1 MSRAIFK
8 HSTVVGLVTLLS
20 RISGLV
26 RDVAIAQAFTA
37 PGLRDAF
44 LVAFKI
50 PNFLRRLYAEGS
62 FSQAFVPVISEYRQ
76 LRSPAEVRALIS
88 ASVGTLGVVFGLAAL
103 VGVAGAPLL
112 VRVYAPGFVQDP
124 AQLALTIQ
132 LVRFTFPYLLCVVIT
147 ALLSS
152 VLNSYERFALPVFT
166 QVALNLMLIFTALV
180 LAMHSS
186 EPGQVLAIGVLAAGS
201 LQVLVQLPELRRLGL
216 LAWPRWDPDLEGVRR
231 MLARILPGIVGSSM
245 LQLSLVLDTVF
256 ASLLATGSISW
267 LYFADRLMEF
277 PLGLVGIALATVT
290 LPGLAKLHTEGSAQ
304 AFSRMLDFSLRLTVL
319 LAVPAAVGVLC
330 FATPITASVFGYRHF
345 SAFDVQMAAAALAAY
360 TPALLMFSLVKV
372 LVPGFFAR
380 HDTRTPVRAG
390 LVGLGANIALNAL
403 LSLTPLKSHLQAP
416 HILLALSTGLGAT
429 LNALL
434 LWRSLR
440 RSGIYRPD
448 GRWPLLLLRIGIG
461 CAVMAAFLCWFS
473 GPNDSWVLMHAGTRI
488 LRCSIGILG
497 GALAYALVLLVLGLR
512 YRDVF
517 AGRL

>member
-20 RISGLV
+20 RITGLV
-26 RDVAIAQAFTA
+26 RDVAIAQAFA
-37 PGLRDAF
+37 SAGLRDAF

-62 FSQAFVPVISEYRQ
+62 FAQAFVPVISEYRQ
-76 LRSPAEVRALIS
+76 LRTPEEVRALIS
-88 ASVGTLGVVFGLAAL
+88 ASFGTLGVCFGLLAL
-103 VGVAGAPLL
+103 AGVAGAPIL
-112 VRVYAPGFVQDP
+112 VRLYAPGFVQDP
-124 AQLALTIQ
+124 AQMALTIQ
-132 LVRFTFPYLLCVVIT
+132 LVRFTFPYLVCVLIT

-180 LAMHSS
+180 LAMGSAA
-186 EPGQVLAIGVLAAGS
+186 PGQVLAIGVLAAGS
-201 LQVLVQLPELRRLGL
+201 VQVLLQLPALRRLGL
-216 LAWPRWDPDLEGVRR
+216 LGWPRWNPHQEGMRR
-231 MLARILPGIVGSSM
+231 MLARIVPGIVGSSM

-256 ASLLATGSISW
+256 ASFLATGSVSW

-290 LPGLAKLHTEGSAQ
+290 LPGLARLHTQGSAA

-330 FATPITASVFGYRHF
+330 FAGPITASVFGYRHF
-345 SAFDVQMAAAALAAY
+345 TAFDVQMAAAALAAY
-360 TPALLMFSLVKV
+360 APALMMFSLVKV

-380 HDTRTPVRAG
+380 QDTQTPVRAG
-390 LVGLGANIALNAL
+390 LVGLGVNIALNAL
-403 LSLTPLKSHLQAP
+403 LSLTPLKHHLQAP
-416 HILLALSTGLGAT
+416 HILLALSTGVGTA

-434 LWRSLR
+434 LWQGLR
-440 RSGIYRPD
+440 RTGVYRPE
-448 GRWPLLLLRIGIG
+448 GRWLWLLLRITIA
-461 CAVMAAFLCWFS
+461 CAVMGGFLLWFS
-473 GPNDSWVLMHAGTRI
+473 GAPEPWLLLHAGARI
-488 LRCSIGILG
+488 LRCTVGIAG
-497 GALAYALVLLVLGLR
+497 GALIYALLLALLGVR

-517 AGRL
+517 ASPL

>member
-20 RISGLV
+20 RITGLV
-26 RDVAIAQAFTA
+26 RDVAIAQAFA
-37 PGLRDAF
+37 SAALRDAF

-88 ASVGTLGVVFGLAAL
+88 ASVGTLGVCFGVVALA
-103 VGVAGAPLL
+103 GVAGAPFL
-112 VRVYAPGFVQDP
+112 VRVYAPGFAQDP

-132 LVRFTFPYLLCVVIT
+132 LVRFTFPYLVCVVIT

-180 LAMHSS
+180 LAMHSA

-201 LQVLVQLPELRRLGL
+201 LQVLLQLPELKRLGL
-216 LAWPRWDPDLEGVRR
+216 LGWPRWQPHLEGVRR
-231 MLARILPGIVGSSM
+231 MLARILPGIIGSSM

-256 ASLLATGSISW
+256 ASLLATGSVSW

-290 LPGLAKLHTEGSAQ
+290 LPGLAKLHTQGSPA
-304 AFSRMLDFSLRLTVL
+304 AFSRVIDFSLRLTLL
-319 LAVPAAVGVLC
+319 LAVPAAVGLLC
-330 FATPITASVFGYRHF
+330 FSGPITASVFGYRHF
-345 SAFDVQMAAAALAAY
+345 TAFDVQMAGAALAAY
-360 TPALLMFSLVKV
+360 APALMMFSLVKV

-380 HDTRTPVRAG
+380 HDTVTPVRAG
-390 LVGLGANIALNAL
+390 LVGLGVNVALNAL
-403 LSLTPLKSHLQAP
+403 LSLTPLKTHLQAP
-416 HILLALSTGLGAT
+416 HILLALSTGVGAT

-434 LWRSLR
+434 LWHGLR
-440 RSGIYRPD
+440 RAGVYQPE
-448 GRWPLLLLRIGIG
+448 GRWLLLLVRIAIA
-461 CAVMAAFLCWFS
+461 CVLMAAFLLWYA
-473 GPNDSWVLMHAGTRI
+473 GAPDAWLLLHAGTRI
-488 LRCSIGILG
+488 LRCSIGIAG
-497 GALAYALVLLVLGLR
+497 GALAYALVLLLLGVR

-517 AGRL
+517 ASPL

>member
-20 RISGLV
+20 RVTGLV
-26 RDVAIAQAFTA
+26 RDVAIAQAFA
-37 PGLRDAF
+37 SAGLRDAF

-76 LRSPAEVRALIS
+76 LRSPEEVRALIS
-88 ASVGTLGVVFGLAAL
+88 ASVGTLGVCFGLIAL
-103 VGVAGAPLL
+103 AGVAGAPFL
-112 VRVYAPGFVQDP
+112 VRVYAPGFAQDP

-132 LVRFTFPYLLCVVIT
+132 LVRFTFPYLVCVMIT

-180 LAMHSS
+180 LAMRSS

-201 LQVLVQLPELRRLGL
+201 VQVLLQLPALKRLGL
-216 LAWPRWDPDLEGVRR
+216 LGWPRWQWDHEGVRR
-231 MLARILPGIVGSSM
+231 MFARILPGIVGSSM

-256 ASLLATGSISW
+256 ASLLATGSVSW

-290 LPGLAKLHTEGSAQ
+290 LPGLAKLHTQGSVA
-304 AFSRMLDFSLRLTVL
+304 AFSRVIDFSLRLTLL
-319 LAVPAAVGVLC
+319 LAVPAAIGLLC
-330 FATPITASVFGYRHF
+330 FSGPITASVFGYRHF
-345 SAFDVQMAAAALAAY
+345 GAFDVQMAAAALAAY
-360 TPALLMFSLVKV
+360 APALMMFSLVKV

-380 HDTRTPVRAG
+380 HDTGTPVRAG
-390 LVGLGANIALNAL
+390 LVGLGVNVALNAV
-403 LSLTPLKSHLQAP
+403 LSLTPLKTHLQAP
-416 HILLALSTGLGAT
+416 HILLALSTGVGAT

-434 LWRSLR
+434 LWRGLR
-440 RSGIYRPD
+440 RAGVYQPE
-448 GRWPLLLLRIGIG
+448 GRWLLLLLRIGIAS
-461 CAVMAAFLCWFS
+461 AVMAAFLLWFS
-473 GPNDSWVLMHAGTRI
+473 GPSEAWLLLHAGTRI
-488 LRCSIGILG
+488 LHCSIGIAG
-497 GALAYALVLLVLGLR
+497 GALAYGLVLLLLGLR

-517 AGRL
+517 ASPL

>member
-20 RISGLV
+20 RITGLV
-26 RDVAIAQAFTA
+26 RDVAIAQAFA
-37 PGLRDAF
+37 SAALRDAF

-62 FSQAFVPVISEYRQ
+62 FAQAFVPVISEYRQ
-76 LRSPAEVRALIS
+76 LRTREEVRTLIS
-88 ASVGTLGVVFGLAAL
+88 ASVGTLGVCFGLAAL
-103 VGVAGAPLL
+103 AGVAGAPFL

-132 LVRFTFPYLLCVVIT
+132 LVRFTFPYLVCVVIT

-180 LAMHSS
+180 LAMHSA
-186 EPGQVLAIGVLAAGS
+186 EPGQVLALGVLAAGS
-201 LQVLVQLPELRRLGL
+201 VQVLLQLPALKRLGL
-216 LAWPRWDPDLEGVRR
+216 LGWPRWRWQHEGVRR
-231 MLARILPGIVGSSM
+231 MFARIQPGILGASM

-256 ASLLATGSISW
+256 ASLLATGSVSW

-290 LPGLAKLHTEGSAQ
+290 LPGLAKLHTQGSA
-304 AFSRMLDFSLRLTVL
+304 AGFSRVIDFSLRLTLL
-319 LAVPAAVGVLC
+319 LAVPAAVGLLC
-330 FATPITASVFGYRHF
+330 FSGPITASVFGYRHF

-360 TPALLMFSLVKV
+360 APALMMFSLVKV

-390 LVGLGANIALNAL
+390 LVGLAVNVALNAV
-403 LSLTPLKSHLQAP
+403 LSLTPLKTHLQAP
-416 HILLALSTGLGAT
+416 HILLALSTGVGAT

-434 LWRSLR
+434 LWQGLR
-440 RSGIYRPD
+440 RSGVYRPE
-448 GRWPLLLLRIGIG
+448 GRWLLLLLRIAIA
-461 CAVMAAFLCWFS
+461 CAVMAALLLWFS
-473 GPNDSWVLMHAGTRI
+473 GAPEAWLLLHAGARI
-488 LRCSIGILG
+488 LRCSIGIAG
-497 GALAYALVLLVLGLR
+497 GALAYAVVLLMLGLR

-517 AGRL
+517 ASPL

>member
-20 RISGLV
+20 RVTGLV
-26 RDVAIAQAFTA
+26 RDVAIAQAFA
-37 PGLRDAF
+37 SAGLRDAF

-76 LRSPAEVRALIS
+76 LRSPEEVRALIS
-88 ASVGTLGVVFGLAAL
+88 ASVGTLGVCFGFIALA
-103 VGVAGAPLL
+103 GVAGAPFL
-112 VRVYAPGFVQDP
+112 VRVYAPGFAQDP

-132 LVRFTFPYLLCVVIT
+132 LVRFTFPYLVCVMIT

-180 LAMHSS
+180 LAMRSS

-201 LQVLVQLPELRRLGL
+201 VQVLLQLPALKRLGL
-216 LAWPRWDPDLEGVRR
+216 LGWPRWQWDHEGVRR
-231 MLARILPGIVGSSM
+231 MFARILPGIVGSSM

-256 ASLLATGSISW
+256 ASLLATGSVSW

-290 LPGLAKLHTEGSAQ
+290 LPGLAKLHTQGSVA
-304 AFSRMLDFSLRLTVL
+304 AFSRVIDFSLRLTLL
-319 LAVPAAVGVLC
+319 LAVPAAIGLLC
-330 FATPITASVFGYRHF
+330 FSGPITASVFGYRHF

-360 TPALLMFSLVKV
+360 APALMMFSLVKV

-380 HDTRTPVRAG
+380 HDTGTPVRAG
-390 LVGLGANIALNAL
+390 LVGLGVNVALNAV
-403 LSLTPLKSHLQAP
+403 LSLTPLKTHLQAP
-416 HILLALSTGLGAT
+416 HILLALSTGVGAT

-434 LWRSLR
+434 LWQGLR
-440 RSGIYRPD
+440 RAGVYQPE
-448 GRWPLLLLRIGIG
+448 GRWLLLLLRIGIA
-461 CAVMAAFLCWFS
+461 CAAMAAFLLWFS
-473 GPNDSWVLMHAGTRI
+473 GPPEAWLLLHAGARI
-488 LRCSIGILG
+488 LHCSIGIAG
-497 GALAYALVLLVLGLR
+497 GALAYGLVLLLLGLR

-517 AGRL
+517 AAPL